1 MRFDLHAR
9 RRGVASASARSIPAS
24 GSVGRD
30 GIALVITL
38 IMLAVVTVMAVV
50 FLGISRR
57 ERTAVSV
64 SVDMA
69 TARLMSDHALARAQA
84 QLVGRIGA
92 ESNLFAY
99 DYQVSTNF
107 VNPAG
112 FDPAFGTNLL
122 NVGYTYANGQRLTQ
136 DHLRQSLRNLY
147 YDPRPPVFITTNFA
161 TGEQDFRFYLDVNRN
176 GRFET
181 NGFVPMVTNRIVVG
195 TNWMVGD
202 PEWVGVLERLE
213 ERHSSSNQFVGRY
226 AYIVLPAG
234 KSLDANFIHNS
245 SKTRGF
251 SPPTILE
258 GYMRNQGAG
267 GWEINMAAFF
277 ESLMPRMY
285 TPPFV
290 PSTYGYRP
298 YLQNGVLASSDGASF
313 QDALSVLT
321 YRYGN
326 LTRPNIWSVTDLY
339 GARGASAFRFDRID
353 GYGAGPVL
361 VDPNPD
367 PTMAVNWDN
376 PLWPWWASDSFRGM
390 ENIQEWFD
398 ETRSSPQFVN
408 RLRTASS
415 LPQNTEYE
423 YTFSRLLGQMG
434 LDSTPANRDK
444 LHLNFVNVD
453 DAGKIVPH
461 LVTNFFEWTPVG
473 FFTNAAAK
481 LFQEHFGDQLR
492 VDYIPVYPTNYYSS
506 AVHRL
511 LQLSANMYDA
521 RTNRLQLSDYPYLPS
536 VFRPVFTRFE
546 TNGVS
551 TNVVISGFVQVTNDL
566 AFASLPWVS
575 LPEGRFLISDVP
587 TSVNVH
593 GVPWVIGA
601 KKGWPNFNEFHLQ
614 TAVTVTRRMEA
625 YKPTATS
632 VPRLNQSYEIGISN
646 LFGVET
652 WNSYTQAFPREL
664 NLYVTNLCTM
674 SLRDELLPLGDQ
686 YVVGPR
692 LITNNFVTNIA
703 AGTWEG
709 NEFQLSSQPVQLV
722 PTSEYWPL
730 ADPPLRVIDAG
741 IAFDQ
746 TSGYPVPD
754 LKLEITNRL
763 VVILLATVADGSRRV
778 VDFVN
783 LDGMVGGMDITAN
796 LIGRTNIFADRG
808 VDTGSFWVT
817 NRLGDMPQAV
827 TWGITNQLFV
837 STNDVLAASDWRSY
851 TENPI
856 SGQQK
861 EKAIDDF
868 RLFMGLPALYDTRRT
883 QPPVGPRVQVPF
895 SPSRVL
901 DQALTWQANDPLVH
915 YHLEDLYDA
924 AYANVENV
932 APRPPGTQ
940 PEPSNLGKLNQRYRP
955 WGGRPGS
962 VGDPW
967 AYNPGVKDPLIR
979 RSDDWDFPTNLFPT
993 VGWLG
998 RVHRG
1003 TPWQTVYLKSPV
1015 EPVDRWMKWSMRAE
1029 NHPTNDWWYLQL
1041 FTTATHDNAARG
1053 LLGVNQ
1059 TNLAAWSAVLS
1070 GVAVLSNS
1078 APSANLTTELTEY
1091 EPWFVEPNSPQL
1103 RQMVESINL
1112 ARQAMP
1118 QRSFVRMG
1126 HVLAAPALSVESPYL
1141 NRATDQ
1147 TRFGLND
1154 VFYEWI
1160 PQQIL
1165 GLLKE
1170 DEPFVVVYAYGQ
1182 SLRPADRSIIVTPG
1196 PFQGMCTNYQI
1207 TGEVLTKTAL
1217 RLEEIRRPNLPSLYR
1232 TVTESFAVLPND

>member
-1 MRFDLHAR
+1 
-9 RRGVASASARSIPAS
+9 V
-24 GSVGRD
+24 
-30 GIALVITL
+30 
-38 IMLAVVTVMAVV
+38 
-50 FLGISRR
+50 
-57 ERTAVSV
+57 
-64 SVDMA
+64 
-69 TARLMSDHALARAQA
+69 
-84 QLVGRIGA
+84 
-92 ESNLFAY
+92 
-99 DYQVSTNF
+99 
-107 VNPAG
+107 
-112 FDPAFGTNLL
+112 
-122 NVGYTYANGQRLTQ
+122 
-136 DHLRQSLRNLY
+136 
-147 YDPRPPVFITTNFA
+147 
-161 TGEQDFRFYLDVNRN
+161 
-176 GRFET
+176 
-181 NGFVPMVTNRIVVG
+181 
-195 TNWMVGD
+195 
-202 PEWVGVLERLE
+202 
-213 ERHSSSNQFVGRY
+213 
-226 AYIVLPAG
+226 
-234 KSLDANFIHNS
+234 
-245 SKTRGF
+245 
-251 SPPTILE
+251 
-258 GYMRNQGAG
+258 
-267 GWEINMAAFF
+267 
-277 ESLMPRMY
+277 
-285 TPPFV
+285 
-290 PSTYGYRP
+290 
-298 YLQNGVLASSDGASF
+298 
-313 QDALSVLT
+313 
-321 YRYGN
+321 
-326 LTRPNIWSVTDLY
+326 
-339 GARGASAFRFDRID
+339 FRFDRID

-361 VDPNPD
+361 ITPNPD
-367 PTMAVNWDN
+367 PALGASWDN

-398 ETRSSPQFVN
+398 TTRSSPQFVN
-408 RLRTASS
+408 RLQAASS
-415 LPQNTEYE
+415 LPGNTEYE
-423 YTFSRLLGQMG
+423 YAFSRLLGQMG
-434 LDSTPANRDK
+434 LDSIPANRDK
-444 LHLNFVNVD
+444 LNLNFVNVD
-453 DAGKIVPH
+453 GAGKVVPQ

-481 LFQEHFGDQLR
+481 LFKEHFGDQLR

-506 AVHRL
+506 VVHRL

-536 VFRPVFTRFE
+536 VFRPVFSRFE
-546 TNGVS
+546 TNGVA

-566 AFASLPWVS
+566 AFAVLPWVT
-575 LPEGRFLISDVP
+575 LPEGRFIIGDVA

-593 GVPWVIGA
+593 GVPWVVGA

-614 TAVTVTRRMEA
+614 TSVQVTRRMEA

-646 LFGVET
+646 LFGVES
-652 WNSYTQAFPREL
+652 WNSYTQAFPRAL
-664 NLYVTNLCTM
+664 DLWVTNLCTM
-674 SLRDELLPLGDQ
+674 SLRDDLRAPGDR

-692 LITNNFVTNIA
+692 VITNNFETNIM
-703 AGTWEG
+703 AGEWQGED
-709 NEFQLSSQPVQLV
+709 FQLASQPVQLV

-730 ADPPLRVIDAG
+730 SSPPLKTIDAG
-741 IAFDQ
+741 ISFDQ
-746 TSGYPVPD
+746 STGFPIPD
-754 LKLEITNRL
+754 FKLEITNRL
-763 VVILLATVADGSRRV
+763 VVILLTPAADGSQRV

-783 LDGMVGGMDITAN
+783 LDGMIGGMDITAN
-796 LIGRTNIFADRG
+796 LIGRTNIFADRD
-808 VDTGSFWVT
+808 VDAGSFWVT
-817 NRLGDMPQAV
+817 NRVADVPTAI

-837 STNDVLAASDWRSY
+837 STNDVLAARDWRSL
-851 TENPI
+851 TESPV

-868 RLFMGLPALYDTRRT
+868 RLFMGLPALFDTRRT

-901 DQALTWQANDPLVH
+901 DQALTWQVNDPLVH

-932 APRPPGTQ
+932 VPRPPGTQ

-962 VGDPW
+962 VGDQW

-979 RSDDWDFPTNLFPT
+979 RSDDWDFPTNLFAS

-1041 FTTATHDNAARG
+1041 FTTAAHDNAARG

-1059 TNLAAWSAVLS
+1059 TNLAAWSAVLG

-1078 APSANLTTELTEY
+1078 APSVNLTTELADY
-1091 EPWFVEPNSPQL
+1091 EAWFVEPNSPQL

-1118 QRSFVRMG
+1118 QRTFARMG

-1141 NRATDQ
+1141 NRERDQ
-1147 TRFGLND
+1147 IRFGLSD
-1154 VFYEWI
+1154 ALYEWV
-1160 PQQIL
+1160 PQQIM

-1170 DEPFVVVYAYGQ
+1170 DEPHVVVYAYGQ
-1182 SLRPADRSIIVTPG
+1182 SLRPADRSLIVTPG

-1217 RLEEIRRPNLPSLYR
+1217 RLEEIRRPNLPSLYHA
-1232 TVTESFAVLPND
+1232 VTENYMVLPND